1 MGTTGHYVTYWE
13 MDSVDKVREYLRKEY
28 TWDEWEVL
36 DLAQGTKRRSNW
48 WLVMREVETDR
59 RVAMVVHTTNRAK
72 SQGMFYTKEVGEDMG
87 PHATDIPKRLFQM
100 LTPLDMEEGHT
111 YAQGWRELVTNGVVR
126 G

>member
-28 TWDEWEVL
+28 TWDEWQVL
-36 DLAQGTKRRSNW
+36 DLAPGTKHRSNW

-59 RVAMVVHTTNRAK
+59 RMAMVVHTTNRAK
-72 SQGMFYTKEVGEDMG
+72 REGMFYTKEVSEDMG
-87 PHATDIPKRLFQM
+87 PHATDIPKRLFRM
-100 LTPLDMEEGHT
+100 LTPLKDDDSQ
-111 YAQGWRELVTNGVVR
+111 YAREWRDNVTSGIVR

>member
-13 MDSVDKVREYLRKEY
+13 MDSADKVREYLRKEY
-28 TWDEWEVL
+28 TWDEWEVS

-48 WLVMREVETDR
+48 WLVMREVKTDR

-72 SQGMFYTKEVGEDMG
+72 RQGMFYTKEVGEDMG
-87 PHATDIPKRLFQM
+87 PYATDIPKRLFAM
-100 LTPLDMEEGHT
+100 LTPLKEDDST
-111 YAQGWRELVTNGVVR
+111 YAKEWRERVIIGPVR